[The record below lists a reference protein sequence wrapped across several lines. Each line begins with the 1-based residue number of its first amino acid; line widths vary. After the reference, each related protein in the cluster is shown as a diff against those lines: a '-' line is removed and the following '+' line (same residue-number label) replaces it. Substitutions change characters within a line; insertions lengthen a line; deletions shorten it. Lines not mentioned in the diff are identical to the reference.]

1 MSDDIIHPNDDGYA
15 EIARRMDAE
24 LDRLGL

>member
-1 MSDDIIHPNDDGYA
+1 MAADGIHPNDDGYA

>member
-1 MSDDIIHPNDDGYA
+1 MAADGIHPNDEGYA

-24 LDRLGL
+24 LERLGL